1 VDEVQVE
8 VVSPQGLEGD
18 VEALL
23 DAVVV
28 RAPATSGVRADRGPL
43 GVRNGVNLH
52 LGGDED
58 VLAGHTRVL
67 DTLTDLVLVLRR
79 VRQGSSRL

>member
-8 VVSPQGLEGD
+8 VVGPQGLEGD

-28 RAPATSGVRADRGPL
+28 RAPATMGVSTNRGPL
-43 GVRNGVNLH
+43 
-52 LGGDED
+52 
-58 VLAGHTRVL
+58 A
-67 DTLTDLVLVLRR
+67 
-79 VRQGSSRL
+79 